1 MQMTVSAENVSKLKT
16 STPVLNSPLTLM
28 TLSLIAAL
36 LLAIAVRIDH
46 HKQTR
51 DEVTR
56 VDSPD
61 GSVSAV
67 VYELSGNAEIPF
79 SYQVGIAA
87 RGKVQMVATLAG
99 AMRNDRAYGVNVR
112 WLSPG
117 ALSVE
122 YLAAQNQQLLA
133 SDVSAGGQ
141 KVRVTLQS
149 GVRDESAPPGGMLF
163 NLQQA
168 REDGF

>member
-1 MQMTVSAENVSKLKT
+1 MTVSAENVSKLN
-16 STPVLNSPLTLM
+16 TPLRVLNSPLTLM

-51 DEVTR
+51 DEVAR

-79 SYQVGIAA
+79 FYQVGIAA
-87 RGKVQMVATLAG
+87 RGNIQIVATLAG
-99 AMRNDRAYGVNVR
+99 ATRNDRAYGVNVR
-112 WLSPG
+112 WLSLG
-117 ALSVE
+117 ALSVD

-133 SDVSAGGQ
+133 SDISAGGQ
-141 KVRVTLQS
+141 KVRVVLHS

-168 REDGF
+168 REGGL